1 MSTHRLA
8 GSKEIALTVSEPGA
22 LTKQFALA
30 VSDLGDVVDR
40 PQARNVVFLEHH
52 SAPSQP
58 LHGRLDVFYL
68 PRHLSSVLSW
78 GGAARLEEHELRLTT
93 AVEQTSGPLFTR
105 FETQLLCV
113 ERPGPLQILCRDP
126 RRDLA
131 VFKHSNRPPSYR
143 VALDG
148 NAARCEGRRPP
159 NGGYYCGPGG
169 DPRGRLSRSSRRTRV
184 LLLLVLT
191 RPDCQC
197 ASCGNLAHP
206 PSSRISENE
215 PSRKLSDTVARGQ
228 LLGLR
233 VPGVRRHPAFRRLP
247 ECLRGNN

>member
-1 MSTHRLA
+1 MPSPTYRSGPSIVRLNSSI
-8 GSKEIALTVSEPGA
+8 GWPIDSKEIALTVSEPGA
-22 LTKQFALA
+22 LTKEIALA

-52 SAPSQP
+52 STHSQP
-58 LHGRLDVFYL
+58 LHGRLDVFDL
-68 PRHLSSVLSW
+68 PRHLSVHLSVISC
-78 GGAARLEEHELRLTT
+78 GGAGRLEERKLPLTT
-93 AVEQTSGPLFTR
+93 AVEQTSGPLFAR

-113 ERPGPLQILCRDP
+113 ERPGPLQILYRDP

-131 VFKHSNRPPSYR
+131 VFKHSHRPPSYR

-148 NAARCEGRRPP
+148 NAARWEGRRLL
-159 NGGYYCGPGG
+159 NGGYCGQGG

-197 ASCGNLAHP
+197 ASCGKLAHP
-206 PSSRISENE
+206 PSSRISENV
-215 PSRKLSDTVARGQ
+215 S
-228 LLGLR
+228 LLGSSVNR
-233 VPGVRRHPAFRRLP
+233 GGLP
-247 ECLRGNN
+247 